1 MDSGLKKGTQ
11 TGLTGYQI
19 AYAREQKIG
28 DTEKI
33 GTGSLYLR
41 VKILLGKDKGR
52 ILNIKYSD
60 GDRGWPYKGER
71 KKGNMIILN
80 FEC

>member
-1 MDSGLKKGTQ
+1 MLLGNAEIGKG
-11 TGLTGYQI
+11 
-19 AYAREQKIG
+19 REMRK
-28 DTEKI
+28 
-33 GTGSLYLR
+33 
-41 VKILLGKDKGR
+41 GKDKGR

-60 GDRGWPYKGER
+60 GDRGWHYKGER